1 MTSGYLMHAYNNEE
15 LDYGTMAL
23 CSALLIKKQSVNNNV
38 SLITTQDT
46 INWLTSSKG
55 YELVNS
61 AFDDVLI
68 VEIDREVPSRTFH
81 DTRYTSKIQP
91 YYNTSRP
98 DSFDLTPFDETV
110 LIDVDYLVLDNS
122 LDNVWG
128 SLEDIMVNKSVIDL
142 NHTSNISGFDSRLS
156 TLGIPMYWATVMYF
170 KKNSR
175 AKVLFDL
182 IKFIK
187 DNYKFYRALYNFS
200 DSGYFRNDYALSIAL
215 HMLSGE
221 FENDSIKSL
230 TNPSLL
236 FSTEN
241 DDMVSFNNGTASF
254 IGEPTQGNF
263 SLHKVNTNVHVMNKW
278 SIVRMADRIIDYATN

>member
-23 CSALLIKKQSVNNNV
+23 CSALLIKKRSKANNIALV
-38 SLITTQDT
+38 TTQDT
-46 INWLTSSKG
+46 IDWLTSSRG

-61 AFDDVLI
+61 AFDHVVIID
-68 VEIDREVPSRTFH
+68 IDRNVPSRTFH

-98 DSFDLTPFDETV
+98 DSFDLTPFDETI
-110 LIDVDYLVLDNS
+110 LIDVDYLVLDDS
-122 LDNVWG
+122 LDNAWG
-128 SLEDIMVNKSVIDL
+128 SIEDIMVNKSVIDL
-142 NHTSNISGFDSRLS
+142 NHTANISGFDSRLS
-156 TLGIPMYWATVMYF
+156 VLGVPMYWATVMYF
-170 KKNSR
+170 KKNAR
-175 AKVLFDL
+175 ARVLFDL

-187 DNYKFYRALYNFS
+187 ENYKFYKGVYQFA

-230 TNPSLL
+230 PCPSLL

-241 DDMVSFNNGTASF
+241 DDMIAFNNGIASF
-254 IGEPTQGNF
+254 ISEPTQGNF
-263 SLHKVNTNVHVMNKW
+263 SMHRINTNVHVMNKW
-278 SIVRMADRIIDYATN
+278 SIVRMADRIIDYATR